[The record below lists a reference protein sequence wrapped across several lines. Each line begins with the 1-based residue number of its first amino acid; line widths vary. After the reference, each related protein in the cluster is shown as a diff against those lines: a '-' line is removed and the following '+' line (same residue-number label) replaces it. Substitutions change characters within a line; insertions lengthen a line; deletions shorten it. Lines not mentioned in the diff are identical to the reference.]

1 MEIGAAVTTIIIIII
16 VSEINIIHE
25 PPLSLPS
32 VFDIYIII
40 PNNVISLPILTVV
53 EPRSSYQWLTIFIV
67 MNIINAITKF
77 TS

>member
-1 MEIGAAVTTIIIIII
+1 MEIGADVTTIIIIII

-25 PPLSLPS
+25 PQLSLPS

-40 PNNVISLPILTVV
+40 PTNVISLPILTVV

-67 MNIINAITKF
+67 MNIINTITKF